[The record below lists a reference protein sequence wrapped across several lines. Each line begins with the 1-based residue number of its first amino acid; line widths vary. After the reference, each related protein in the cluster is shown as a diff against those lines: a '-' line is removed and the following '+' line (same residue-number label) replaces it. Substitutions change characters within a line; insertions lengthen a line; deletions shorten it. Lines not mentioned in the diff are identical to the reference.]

1 MDVNLMLITRKID
14 AAKQMRARMKRL
26 RTKSHPSPS
35 LTLIP
40 ACTCTVLVLMFW
52 NIVLNW
58 EETHRGKLDYLKKKG
73 LFQLLVHRTFKQELR

>member
-35 LTLIP
+35 QTQLP
-40 ACTCTVLVLMFW
+40 ACTVLVVMFW